1 MEIKTSELTGAA
13 LDWAVAKATGAELVE
28 HQGDDLRVEIC
39 TGLAAHWSPS
49 TSWSQ
54 CGPLIDKYKPWVSPP
69 VEDPDPEQPYGW
81 DAEVYDEAG
90 YDVVG
95 RAVGCDSALIA
106 VCRAIVSAK
115 LGDTVD
121 VPEELLE

>member
-1 MEIKTSELTGAA
+1 MKIKTSELTGVA

-39 TGLAAHWSPS
+39 HGLAAHWSPS

-54 CGPLIDKYKPWVSPP
+54 CGPLIDRFR
-69 VEDPDPEQPYGW
+69 PDLMTGRNDGLVAYLNN
-81 DAEVYDEAG
+81 DASSQEPLIEGHGGTYLVAACRSIVVYA
-90 YDVVG
+90 
-95 RAVGCDSALIA
+95 
-106 VCRAIVSAK
+106 

-121 VPEELLE
+121 VPEELLL

>member
-13 LDWAVAKATGAELVE
+13 LDWAVAKAIGSELVE

-39 TGLAAHWSPS
+39 PGLAAHWSPS

-54 CGPLIDKYKPWVSPP
+54 CGPLIDAHGIEFKWVT
-69 VEDPDPEQPYGW
+69 
-81 DAEVYDEAG
+81 DATIEAYSYTLSENRVFG
-90 YDVVG
+90 QSHLQAACLLLAYE
-95 RAVGCDSALIA
+95 
-106 VCRAIVSAK
+106 

-121 VPEELLE
+121 VPEELLG